1 MSYDI
6 ENKYKILPR
15 KSYEIIR
22 NCPKCGCK
30 TNYINTN
37 NFRVNANGKALD
49 VWLIYQCEKCRHT
62 YNLTIDERVKMSC
75 INKQE
80 YDKFIRN
87 DFNLAFEYGTRKE
100 IFLRNNAVIDE
111 DKIIYD
117 ILFKD
122 KLGKCVSDKE
132 MIMIIDNPYELKI
145 RVDKVLSEII
155 NVSRNKVKD
164 MIKKK
169 VIRSKEYNN
178 LEKSH
183 VGKLMKIELSTIV

>member
-49 VWLIYQCEKCRHT
+49 VWLIYQCEKCPHT
-62 YNLTIDERVKMSC
+62 YNLTIYERVKMSC